1 MSAYPAIVFVSLA
14 LLAQSNAEGQTT
26 NNPPELPA
34 EGATTPW
41 SFTSSVYG
49 YLIPHSHYYVNPNLT
64 ADHGWFHL
72 EARYNYEA
80 LDTGSLWVGYN
91 YSVGEKLVFEATP
104 MIGGVFGDTSGVAP
118 GCNLSLSYKRFA
130 LSSQSEYF
138 FDSGGSSGNFFYTW
152 SELTYSPW
160 EWFRT
165 GLVVQRTK
173 AYHSSLDIQR
183 GLMAGVTYKKVDLAT
198 YVFNFGWTDPTVVVA
213 VTLTF

>member
-1 MSAYPAIVFVSLA
+1 MSACRTILFLSLA
-14 LLAQSNAEGQTT
+14 LLAQSKAESQTT
-26 NNPPELPA
+26 NNAPELPA
-34 EGATTPW
+34 EGAATPW
-41 SFTSSVYG
+41 SFGSSVYA
-49 YLIPHSHYYVNPNLT
+49 YLIPHSHDYINPNLT

-91 YSVGEKLVFEATP
+91 FSVGEKLVFEATP
-104 MIGGVFGDTSGVAP
+104 MMGGIFGDTSGVAP
-118 GCNLSLSYKRFA
+118 GGNLSLSYKRFNV
-130 LSSQSEYF
+130 SSQSEYF
-138 FDSGGSSGNFFYTW
+138 VHSGGSSGNFFYTW

-173 AYHSSLDIQR
+173 AYHTSLDIQR
-183 GLMAGVTYKKVDLAT
+183 GLMVGVTYKKVDLAT

-213 VTLTF
+213 VTVTF